1 MVESSG
7 HQIYGQNALR
17 AISRGNPKSGGSLG
31 NPLNANA
38 ITMQN
43 QNLLN
48 HLIPYQD
55 PYQNELVKST
65 DFSQPTHLPN
75 IMGANKRNQNSNRG
89 QGASGSKSLLDGS
102 GAQRDILTADGH
114 IRPGIVQPSD
124 GAYPGVQASHLGVY
138 RHDTSVS
145 LMKYNVNG
153 QLVQNPQMVGN

>member
-17 AISRGNPKSGGSLG
+17 ALSRGNPKSGGSLG
-31 NPLNANA
+31 HPLNANA

-55 PYQNELVKST
+55 PYHGDLVKST
-65 DFSQPTHLPN
+65 DFSQQPTHLPN

-89 QGASGSKSLLDGS
+89 QGASGSKALLEG
-102 GAQRDILTADGH
+102 GVVPRDALTADHQGRQ
-114 IRPGIVQPSD
+114 IIAQNSQGTD
-124 GAYPGVQASHLGVY
+124 GAYPGV
-138 RHDTSVS
+138 
-145 LMKYNVNG
+145 
-153 QLVQNPQMVGN
+153 